1 MYTILKLDRLQ
12 YQAIFPRQFT
22 YDYANN
28 NYLNNRYINY
38 LSDYKNVCS
47 S

>member
-1 MYTILKLDRLQ
+1 MYIIVKLDRLQ
-12 YQAIFPRQFT
+12 YQAIFPRQFM
-22 YDYANN
+22 YGYSNN
-28 NYLNNRYINY
+28 NYLNIHYINY